1 MLPALGLM
9 VDIVKGKRK
18 YILDSANLFNPNMSA
33 KDYKKIDEC
42 LTVVF
47 DKVDVPRARLIRAC
61 YDAVWEEIVPSNS
74 MARELPVYNFTKIK
88 KLGARAKELRK
99 AFETLLNNNPLDVLC
114 AIVYKNAIHLKGEDD
129 VRSKKAAGHEDL
141 ILPNDVTL
149 EIGYVFPRFSD
160 VLSGENENVLVYL
173 PSPHFIRHYIN
184 KVERSR
190 PVTFVVENEDVS
202 GLISTTSYFSKG
214 KARRCVSVAQWRSQ
228 FEASREAYSHVLL
241 FANRASALEIQEL
254 IRLLKDSEASNIQMM
269 ALMPGQYMEGA
280 GGKALRRELTENCTL
295 DEVLIIPQGIN
306 NSAKPKRKVF
316 LKAQLNPTAESD
328 APICIQSLLLGDDPK
343 RQHQYLSLDES
354 YLELTP
360 QDFVGTDV
368 TLRAFCTA
376 QMLARKEQHRE
387 SSIPFDITP
396 DITGYFVMHEEPQH
410 PGKVRI
416 QAYVKETMKENGTY
430 CETEN
435 SRKRVTSIAQEDV
448 YDWLENSYPYETVH
462 HRQKAGAGQDSGEY
476 EQLEEDISIR
486 DVIIQA
492 SSIRLAG
499 ENIAL
504 ETLAYLYPNLEDYY
518 TEREYEEFMMMV
530 RGTGIGLLRVQ
541 DITTEVCEEQL
552 QRAFPGASDVRL
564 WRYFR
569 IISTALA
576 HAVRNGYCHENE
588 LRQAEMDRTV
598 RDRLFQQVR
607 NVLTKKHLDEDEMVR
622 VVEECISRIHDGH
635 IEFIGVLV
643 RLLTGL
649 EGDIVCGLTWGD
661 FIHDL
666 IFDLYQL
673 VISRRIAGKTGIRTA
688 FTKTKQYRSVPCMDI
703 LAEELLFVREE
714 IQSVL
719 GRGDDLSQ
727 IPLVTSME
735 RILHGEKYQWMQ
747 PSELAGYSQ
756 EILRTIDWDKRVLL
770 IWDQNKGYRETD
782 LNEYLGDIFRE
793 NFRFWGL
800 MAAHLSVDEL
810 SFLISNQ
817 PETTLGRY
825 YVDFFNAATTFSMYR
840 KLQRWNCML
849 KQKGKPGGIWLK
861 AGPTEEMHKRFEA
874 MGASPLSL
882 MGDISTEEEVPSRLK
897 IEVGA
902 AYGIRTEL
910 MPLKKE
916 EDAND

>member
-1 MLPALGLM
+1 MQLAMGFVMDM
-9 VDIVKGKRK
+9 VKDKRK
-18 YILDSANLFNPNMSA
+18 YILDSANLFNPNMDD

-61 YDAVWEEIVPSNS
+61 YDAVSKEIDPSNS
-74 MARELPVYNFTKIK
+74 MTRELPVYNFTKLK
-88 KLGARAKELRK
+88 KLGARAKTLK
-99 AFETLLNNNPLDVLC
+99 KDFGTLLNYDPLDVLC
-114 AIVYKNAIHLKGEDD
+114 AIKYKNAIHLKGSHD
-129 VRSKKAAGHEDL
+129 VRSKKTGGREDL

-149 EIGYVFPRFSD
+149 EIGYVFPQFSD
-160 VLSGENENVLVYL
+160 VLSGENQNILVYL
-173 PSPHFIRHYIN
+173 PSPHFIRYHIN
-184 KVERSR
+184 NVDRTL
-190 PVTFVVENEDVS
+190 PVTFVVENDDVS
-202 GLISTTSYFSKG
+202 GLLSTISNFAKG

-228 FEASREAYSHVLL
+228 YEENREVYSSVLI
-241 FANRASALEIQEL
+241 FVNRASASETQEL
-254 IRLLKDSEASNIQMM
+254 IQLLKDSEASNIQMM
-269 ALMPGQYMEGA
+269 ALMPGQYMEGET
-280 GGKALRRELTENCTL
+280 GKDLRRELTERCTL
-295 DEVLIIPQGIN
+295 DEVVIIPQGIN

-316 LKAQLNPTAESD
+316 LKARLNPTAESV
-328 APICIQSLLLGDDPK
+328 APIRIQSLLLGDDPK
-343 RQHQYLSLDES
+343 RQHQYLTLGETC
-354 YLELTP
+354 LELAP

-368 TLRAFCTA
+368 SFRAFCTA

-435 SRKRVTSIAQEDV
+435 SRKRVTSISPEDV
-448 YDWLENSYPYETVH
+448 YDWLENSYPYETIH
-462 HRQKAGAGQDSGEY
+462 HRHKTAAGQDNGEY

-499 ENIAL
+499 ENITL
-504 ETLAYLYPNLEDYY
+504 ETLAYLYPDLEDYY

-552 QRAFPGASDVRL
+552 QRDFPGASDVRL

-576 HAVRNGYCHENE
+576 HAVRNGYCYENE
-588 LRQAEMDRTV
+588 LRQAEKDRTV

-607 NVLTKKHLDEDEMVR
+607 NALTKKHLDADEMSHAVY
-622 VVEECISRIHDGH
+622 ECITRIHDGH

-661 FIHDL
+661 LINDL

-756 EILRTIDWDKRVLL
+756 EILRTIDLDKRVLL
-770 IWDQNKGYRETD
+770 IWNQNKGYRETD
-782 LNEYLGDIFRE
+782 MNEYLGDVFRE

-800 MAAHLSVDEL
+800 MAARLSEDEL

-849 KQKGKPGGIWLK
+849 KPKGEPGGIWLK
-861 AGPTEEMHKRFEA
+861 AGPTEEIHERFEA
-874 MGASPLSL
+874 VGARPLSL
-882 MGDISTEEEVPSRLK
+882 VADISCEGDEPPRLQV
-897 IEVGA
+897 EVGA
-902 AYGIRTEL
+902 SYGIKAEM